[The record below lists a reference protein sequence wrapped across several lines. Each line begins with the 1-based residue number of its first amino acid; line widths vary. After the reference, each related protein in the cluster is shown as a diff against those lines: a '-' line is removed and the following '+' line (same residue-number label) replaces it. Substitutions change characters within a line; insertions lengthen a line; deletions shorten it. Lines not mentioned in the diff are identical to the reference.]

1 MSLQVFQLCPQFR
14 LRIDTE
20 MTGEKD
26 AMIVIVIMI
35 VIMIVMTTETGEGG
49 RGGIVTA
56 LIMMTGVG
64 DAIATNVSIETVGIV
79 GNNRQQKSN
88 RKNKPL
94 ARYWRLL
101 SLYSFFSG
109 FG

>member
-1 MSLQVFQLCPQFR
+1 
-14 LRIDTE
+14 

-35 VIMIVMTTETGEGG
+35 VMTTETGEGG
-49 RGGIVTA
+49 GGGIVTA

-64 DAIATNVSIETVGIV
+64 DAIATNVSIEAVGIV

-94 ARYWRLL
+94 AQYWRLL
-101 SLYSFFSG
+101 SLYSFFYGCDSAARG
-109 FG
+109 VRLESNWLFEC